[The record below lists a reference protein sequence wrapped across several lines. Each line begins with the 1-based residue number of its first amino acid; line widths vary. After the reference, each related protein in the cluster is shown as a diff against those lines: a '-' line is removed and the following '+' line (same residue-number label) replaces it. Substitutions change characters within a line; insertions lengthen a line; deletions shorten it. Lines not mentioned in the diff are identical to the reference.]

1 MLAATCMGGFIAP
14 AHALIVKNAGNQNY
28 RFMDNA
34 LGPINS
40 APDNPI
46 FIGKDYDLS
55 GIAVKAADGAG
66 NYHPAGAMM
75 LSSHY
80 YVTAT
85 HYASQASLSFRS
97 RDGRTITKTVEG
109 GRAMSTYW
117 SDGSYAG
124 AADLYIGKL
133 AGDGITAADQVSFCP
148 VIMQPDNSSTWTSV
162 KWKWYD
168 GKDMLVYSMNGG
180 NAVGIN
186 KISYVTNYQ
195 LGSSITTGVAFNY
208 VGTPDGSSGPTY
220 DNMAG
225 VNGESGS
232 PWGIIWNGQFTAGGA
247 HSGYYPPSG
256 GGSPT
261 LTSNYTSVSSFLPYY
276 VDQINAYMAES
287 YLGEHVTVQPIPE
300 PSGLAALIGGG
311 ALLMRRK
318 RFNMA

>member
-1 MLAATCMGGFIAP
+1 MKFQALLVAACLGGFVAP
-14 AHALIVKNAGNQNY
+14 AMALIVKNPGNQNY

-46 FIGKDYDLS
+46 FIGKNYDLS

-66 NYHPAGAMM
+66 NNHPAGAMM

-97 RDGRTITKTVEG
+97 RDGRTITKTIEG
-109 GRAMSTYW
+109 GRAMT
-117 SDGSYAG
+117 SDSYTS
-124 AADLYIGKL
+124 DIYIGKL
-133 AGDGITAADQVSFCP
+133 AGDGITAEDQVSYYP
-148 VIMQPDNSSTWTSV
+148 VIVQPANN
-162 KWKWYD
+162 WKWYV

-186 KISYVTNYQ
+186 TIAYTGYYRVLSY
-195 LGSSITTGVAFNY
+195 TGMGANFKY
-208 VGTPDGSSGPTY
+208 VGAPDATSGPSY

-232 PWGIIWNGQFTAGGA
+232 PWGLIWNGQFTAGGA
-247 HSGYYPPSG
+247 HSGYYGTASSTG
-256 GGSPT
+256 
-261 LTSNYTSVSSFLPYY
+261 NYTSVSSFLPFY
-276 VDQINAYMAES
+276 VNQINAFMAES
-287 YLGEHVTVQPIPE
+287 YPAEHVTIQSVPE
-300 PSGLAALIGGG
+300 PTGLTLLIGGC
-311 ALLMRRK
+311 ALLICRK
-318 RFNMA
+318 RCHLA